1 MSPYKSQILSFI
13 NRQSLRLGDRAKV
26 SFRQL
31 KTATIWGMQLI
42 AYPLYLLVQTST
54 QLGKQLQNK
63 TVELLLPPKEQPTSS
78 VGSQPTAVIL
88 NSLQPWLKYTPYQL
102 LPLPEASTSIWEKLK
117 FWRRKKPRKIKVE
130 IKPLSSP
137 EKANWLTQVPFLPIN
152 SFRKGGKTEKSNPLI
167 RGIATDMTTGKLV
180 LATTNNQTID
190 LLSDQQHQQ
199 LKKRIKVIIECY
211 EELQQPWWWRV
222 ANSPKK
228 KGLNP
233 IQWLSQ
239 FLVWI
244 QTSPLAKRLNLFQ
257 ESQLTFP
264 AGADTISQ
272 TPPPS
277 QLDNLDRTLARWEKT
292 KLSPAIKK
300 LKNWKVNLGKQD
312 NNNAILSLIR
322 SAVDYF
328 YGVKPQKRLTG
339 EGESQPPKML
349 QPVYRFAQ
357 RRFNNSGLK
366 RDPYSIARLIE
377 AAFDYFRGKKDQELS
392 YVEGENSLNEDWLTK
407 ADVFGEEKTK
417 KQLSPVITD
426 EEFSAAI
433 AQQLSTTL
441 SNSYDQIETQESSSE
456 TSDYLQTEAIP
467 VGYEKHFLARILEW
481 LDRALAWLEKWIIK
495 LWHKLKK

>member
-1 MSPYKSQILSFI
+1 M
-13 NRQSLRLGDRAKV
+13 
-26 SFRQL
+26 
-31 KTATIWGMQLI
+31 
-42 AYPLYLLVQTST
+42 QTST

-102 LPLPEASTSIWEKLK
+102 LPLPETSTSIWEKLK
-117 FWRRKKPRKIKVE
+117 FWRKKKPQKIKVE

-137 EKANWLTQVPFLPIN
+137 KKANWLTQVPFLPAN
-152 SFRKGGKTEKSNPLI
+152 SFRKKVKTEKSHLI
-167 RGIATDMTTGKLV
+167 RGIASDMTTGKLV

-190 LLSDQQHQQ
+190 ILSDQQHQQ

-222 ANSPKK
+222 VNSPKK
-228 KGLNP
+228 QRLNP

-239 FLVWI
+239 FLLWI

-257 ESQLTFP
+257 ESQLKFP

-272 TPPPS
+272 IPPPN

-292 KLSPAIKK
+292 KLSPVIKK
-300 LKNWKVNLGKQD
+300 IRNWKANLGKQD
-312 NNNAILSLIR
+312 NNAILSLIR

-328 YGVKPQKRLTG
+328 YGVTSQKRLTG
-339 EGESQPPKML
+339 EGESYSPKML
-349 QPVYRFAQ
+349 QPVYKFAQ
-357 RRFNNSGLK
+357 RRFNKSGLR

-377 AAFDYFRGKKDQELS
+377 AAFDYFRGKENQGLS
-392 YVEGENSLNEDWLTK
+392 DAEGEISLPENWLTK
-407 ADVFGEEKTK
+407 GDLFGEGETG
-417 KQLSPVITD
+417 KQLSPVISD
-426 EEFSAAI
+426 EDFSAAI

-441 SNSYDQIETQESSSE
+441 SKNHDQTQQQETASENSH
-456 TSDYLQTEAIP
+456 YLQTEAIP
-467 VGYEKHFLARILEW
+467 VGYEKHILARILEW
-481 LDRALAWLEKWIIK
+481 LDRALAWLEKWVIK
-495 LWHKLKK
+495 LWQKLRK

>member
-1 MSPYKSQILSFI
+1 MSPYKSRILSFI

-26 SFRQL
+26 SFRKI
-31 KTATIWGMQLI
+31 KTATVWGVQLI

-102 LPLPEASTSIWEKLK
+102 LPLPETSTSIWEKLK

-130 IKPLSSP
+130 IKPLSSSQ
-137 EKANWLTQVPFLPIN
+137 KANWLTQVPFLPPN
-152 SFRKGGKTEKSNPLI
+152 SFRKEGKTEKSHLI
-167 RGIATDMTTGKLV
+167 RGIASDMTTGKLV
-180 LATTNNQTID
+180 LATTSNQTID
-190 LLSDQQHQQ
+190 ILSDQQHQQ

-222 ANSPKK
+222 ANSPNKK
-228 KGLNP
+228 RLNP

-244 QTSPLAKRLNLFQ
+244 QTSSLAKRLNLFQ
-257 ESQLTFP
+257 ESQLKFP

-300 LKNWKVNLGKQD
+300 LRNWKADLGKQD

-328 YGVKPQKRLTG
+328 YGVTPQKRLTG
-339 EGESQPPKML
+339 EGESRSPKVL

-357 RRFNNSGLK
+357 RRFNHSGLR

-377 AAFDYFRGKKDQELS
+377 AALDYFRGKEDQGLS
-392 YVEGENSLNEDWLTK
+392 YAEGENSFNEEWLTK
-407 ADVFGEEKTK
+407 TDLFGEGETE
-417 KQLSPVITD
+417 KQLSPVISD
-426 EEFSAAI
+426 EDFSAAI

-441 SNSYDQIETQESSSE
+441 SKNHDQIQQQETASE
-456 TSDYLQTEAIP
+456 TPDYLQTEAIP
-467 VGYEKHFLARILEW
+467 AGYEKHILARILEW
-481 LDRALAWLEKWIIK
+481 LDRALAWLEKWVIK
-495 LWHKLKK
+495 LWEKLKK